1 MNTLSRKDFS
11 GGWNPS
17 ADAVNCPPNALL
29 RMDNLVLDDRGIL
42 SLRKGI
48 SSAISAPGTSINNL
62 FTANLNGT
70 KYRMVSAGSAVYSN
84 GSTLG
89 IAMPGTTD
97 VQFASYKDQIFF
109 ARSTT
114 KKKYDGSATRNWGI
128 QTPIMAPTAVALAND
143 GKVFGSF
150 NGATHATPDSP
161 AWVADTGTI
170 AEDTGQDAVAY
181 SAQKTTPN
189 VGSGQTIIT
198 KTYTNPVNFTV
209 YDLGNPASVNDLIQ
223 FWVYISTP
231 QDLSNINLYI
241 DVNSGDFQTD
251 YYTATWTTAA
261 YSPPVPDIAA
271 IQNQLI
277 QAMVPESQWP
287 AIIDQIWAQYY
298 AALAAYE
305 AGAGSTQFVGGTWV
319 RFSIARSSL
328 ARYGTTAGK
337 DWSTVK
343 AVRFL
348 VNNIAA
354 STGTV
359 TFDNLEIVGG
369 VESNQVGNYRYRIAA
384 VRNTGYQIVS
394 APSSAS
400 ELIILRA
407 QGTTVTIPEATLS
420 ALDPQATE
428 IWLYRMGGT
437 MTNYFRVA
445 SLILQ
450 FDHTAPFETEYGADG
465 SQANYTCTFESELGG
480 TVGPSKCNY
489 EWERTYGYLTI
500 STIVDNL
507 TDTQAMAINIKMQS
521 DTNPPPD
528 NIIGICGPYY
538 DRLFCLTETMLWP
551 SLRLKPDSYAA
562 GQVITVGGD
571 DEIALWIAQALG
583 GLYIGTTKDIY
594 RLDGDGAEY
603 PDGTMNFTKVPVNN
617 GNPPISSAFAREGNA
632 IVYLASDGWRTF
644 NGSSSTPIKGDT
656 DLLWKGETRHGV
668 SPVNVTGA
676 TSRFRAAI
684 WNSRLVAITPEGS
697 NTTSSTAI
705 HNYHFDTGKW
715 NRYTYTQAWT
725 AIHREPD
732 GTLIAG
738 NAAGTVHQLETGT
751 KDVTTDIP
759 VVLWTPVEDAGLPNN
774 EKEAQ
779 DLQIRIDTGSNAA
792 SIALYLDGGSV
803 ASDTQSVNL
812 GGSSVY
818 QYGISDLVPFR
829 QLQLRATGSFSTFKW
844 LEHTLSYLAL
854 PETRRAWNL
863 GSLDVSDRD
872 ITWIREIRV
881 KARASG
887 DLTMVVSFD
896 GSATPTKT
904 VIATVGMPTVYDV
917 SFGRGIKGKAPK
929 VIITSTADFVPYWID
944 VTFRGSGGE
953 TQKSRVRIKA

>member
-1 MNTLSRKDFS
+1 MNSLSRKDFS

-48 SSAISAPGTSINNL
+48 SSAISSPNASINNL

-161 AWVADTGTI
+161 VWVAVTGTI
-170 AEDTGQDAVAY
+170 AEATGSDTVAY
-181 SAQKTTPN
+181 SALETTPN
-189 VGSGQTIIT
+189 VSSGQTMIT

-209 YDLGNPASVNDLIQ
+209 YDAGNIAGINDIIQ
-223 FWVYISTP
+223 FWVYITKP
-231 QDLSNINLYI
+231 EELNNIILEI
-241 DVNSGDFQTD
+241 DINDGTFQTD
-251 YYTATWTTAA
+251 YYRYAWTTVASA
-261 YSPPVPDIAA
+261 PTAPNLGE
-271 IQNQLI
+271 IQQLLI
-277 QAMVPESQWP
+277 QASVPESQWP
-287 AIIDQIWAQYY
+287 TIIDQIFTQYY
-298 AALAAYE
+298 DSLAVYE
-305 AGAGSTQFVGGTWV
+305 AGAGSTQFIGGTWA

-328 ARYGTTAGK
+328 YRYGTTSGK

-343 AVRFL
+343 AIRFTT
-348 VNNIAA
+348 NNTPA
-354 STGTV
+354 STGTI
-359 TFDNLEIVGG
+359 TFDNLEIIGG
-369 VESNQVGNYRYRIAA
+369 TESTQVGNYRYRIAA
-384 VRNTGYQIVS
+384 VRNTSYQIVS

-407 QGTTVTIPEATLS
+407 QGSTITIPEATLS

-571 DEIALWIAQALG
+571 DETALWIAQALG

-715 NRYTYTQAWT
+715 NRYTYAQAWT

-751 KDVTTDIP
+751 QDVTTDIP
-759 VVLWTPVEDAGLPNN
+759 VVLWTTVDDAGLPNN
-774 EKEAQ
+774 EKEAL
-779 DLQIRIDTGSNAA
+779 DLQTRLDTGANAV
-792 SIALYLDGGSV
+792 SIALHRDGSAT
-803 ASDTQSVNL
+803 ASDTQSVTL
-812 GGSSVY
+812 AGSSVY
-818 QYGISDLVPFR
+818 QYNVSDISHFR
-829 QLQLRATGSFSTFKW
+829 QFQLRVTGSFSIFKW
-844 LEHTLSYLAL
+844 LEYALAFIAL
-854 PETRRAWNL
+854 PESRRAWRFVAP
-863 GSLDVSDRD
+863 DVSDRD
-872 ITWIREIRV
+872 MTWIRGIRI
-881 KARASG
+881 KARA
-887 DLTMVVSFD
+887 DANLTVSLAFD
-896 GSATPTKT
+896 GGTATTDT
-904 VIATVGMPTVYDV
+904 VIPTTGEATVYDV
-917 SFGRGIKGKAPK
+917 TYGRGIKGKSPD
-929 VIITSTADFVPYWID
+929 VLITSTADFVPYWAEFI
-944 VTFRGSGGE
+944 FRGSGGE
-953 TQKSRVRIKA
+953 TQKSKVRIKP